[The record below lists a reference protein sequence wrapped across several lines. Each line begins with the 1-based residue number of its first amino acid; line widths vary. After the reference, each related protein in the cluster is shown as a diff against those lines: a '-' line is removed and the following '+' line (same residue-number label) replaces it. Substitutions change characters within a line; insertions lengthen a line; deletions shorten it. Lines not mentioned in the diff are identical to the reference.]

1 MGRPGK
7 ETANR
12 RRKKIYQ
19 AVLKRLRVAGEI
31 FRRDHLKHEAFNER
45 AMEVRKIYQSLKP
58 AMAFSAEPI

>member
-1 MGRPGK
+1 MGRLGK

-31 FRRDHLKHEAFNER
+31 FRRDHLKHEAFNESEF
-45 AMEVRKIYQSLKP
+45 AVAQKGT
-58 AMAFSAEPI
+58 